1 LYIKHFELLDFDNHK
16 TEIAKK
22 LTFEPLLT
30 AAPRTGRV
38 YRHPTR
44 LHVHPT
50 TSLAFAYKMITKFRK
65 LITFRRSR
73 DEKFKIQK
81 LGSMNMEEFN
91 SRIIRFNINNGHER
105 HSES

>member
-1 LYIKHFELLDFDNHK
+1 M
-16 TEIAKK
+16 
-22 LTFEPLLT
+22 LT

-50 TSLAFAYKMITKFRK
+50 ASLAFAYDSGTKNDHKFPK
-65 LITFRRSR
+65 LITFRDDTERRNSKYR
-73 DEKFKIQK
+73 I
-81 LGSMNMEEFN
+81 GSMNIEGYN